1 MATVKPKFRPSTVDG
16 KEGTLFYR
24 IIHNRRSHRIRTGY
38 KLFPSEWDERSE
50 AFSSRRAPMKG
61 VKTTSPCCKTASP
74 GIPTG

>member
-50 AFSSRRAPMKG
+50 AFSSRRLR
-61 VKTTSPCCKTASP
+61 
-74 GIPTG
+74 

>member
-38 KLFPSEWDERSE
+38 KLFP
-50 AFSSRRAPMKG
+50 
-61 VKTTSPCCKTASP
+61 
-74 GIPTG
+74 

>member
-38 KLFPSEWDERSE
+38 KLFPL
-50 AFSSRRAPMKG
+50 G
-61 VKTTSPCCKTASP
+61 VGRTLGRHSHPA
-74 GIPTG
+74 GLR